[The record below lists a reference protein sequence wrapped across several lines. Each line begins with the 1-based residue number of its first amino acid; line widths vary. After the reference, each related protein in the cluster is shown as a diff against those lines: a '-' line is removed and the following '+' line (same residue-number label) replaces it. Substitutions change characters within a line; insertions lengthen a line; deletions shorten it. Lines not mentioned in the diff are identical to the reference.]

1 MSRQHIKTLI
11 QAGLC
16 PMLEGPPGSGKTAIL
31 ADIAKE
37 LKMDFIPIVM
47 SVMEPID
54 PMGLPTVANG
64 KAKFL
69 PFGLFEK
76 VYTAKKLTLVLLD
89 DLGQSAPS
97 VQACTM
103 QLIHGGQLNGHKV
116 SDKVRFCVATNRP
129 KDRAGVQQ
137 VISPIRGRVQTL
149 RWTTECPCTGD
160 GSVICP
166 WHDWAARAG
175 IHPAV
180 AGFAKF
186 RPKCMAEY
194 DEPSVDY
201 AAQVCSPRALEYL
214 SKAEYEGIHDP
225 VEVLVESI
233 IGAKYAMEYVA
244 FRTMY
249 KSLPLIDEIIARPQT
264 AIVPRQMDQLIAVSV
279 MLSHNV
285 DKKTCAAAMTYAARL
300 PVEISTAFV
309 MTTLKRVPEMTQCTP
324 FATWAHQSAPHLLAA

>member
-1 MSRQHIKTLI
+1 MRQHVITLI
-11 QAGLC
+11 KAGLV

-69 PFGLFEK
+69 PFGLFEQ
-76 VYTAKKLTLVLLD
+76 VYNVKKPTLVLLD

-97 VQACTM
+97 VQAATM
-103 QLIHGGQLNGHKV
+103 QLIHGGQLNGHRV
-116 SDKVRFCVATNRP
+116 SEKVRFCIATNRP

-149 RWTTECPCTGD
+149 RWTTECTCTGD
-160 GSVICP
+160 GSVICR

-194 DEPSVDY
+194 DEPNVNY
-201 AAQVCSPRALEYL
+201 NAQVCSPRALEFL

-225 VEVLVESI
+225 VEVLVEAI
-233 IGAKYAMEYVA
+233 IGAQYAMEYVA
-244 FRTMY
+244 FRTMFR
-249 KSLPLIDEIIARPQT
+249 SLPLIDEIVARPQT
-264 AIVPRQMDQLIAVSV
+264 AMVPLQMDQLIAVSV

-285 DKKTCAAAMTYAARL
+285 DKKTCEAAMAYVTRL

-309 MTTLKRVPEMTQCTP
+309 MTTKNRVPEITQCRP
-324 FATWAHQSAPHLLAA
+324 FAAWAHKSAPHLLAA